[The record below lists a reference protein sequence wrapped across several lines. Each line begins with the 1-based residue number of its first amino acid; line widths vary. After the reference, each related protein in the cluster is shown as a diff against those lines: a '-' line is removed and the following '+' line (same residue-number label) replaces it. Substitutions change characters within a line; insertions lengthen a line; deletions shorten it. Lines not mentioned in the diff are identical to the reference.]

1 MKKESPVRSIVNSL
15 SNQNYTSAN
24 SLAEAK
30 NKKNYYLVMEG
41 DCGGQIYLTCPV
53 NLIKCS
59 ECILYEILIAIDK
72 NQWPENDISM
82 RNIFYEPFELNQGV
96 LGGMGG
102 GIVLEKEIWIHPNL
116 NFSKELLKKAIF
128 QKKEKQTMNELKK
141 LLEANK

>member
-1 MKKESPVRSIVNSL
+1 
-15 SNQNYTSAN
+15 
-24 SLAEAK
+24 
-30 NKKNYYLVMEG
+30 MEG